1 MVAIVRTIKTF
12 DMMMGRKTALVVGI
26 ISTLLGIG
34 LLIINGWN
42 IHAFIVALCGLAV
55 ILISRTLE

>member
-1 MVAIVRTIKTF
+1 
-12 DMMMGRKTALVVGI
+12 MMMGRKTALIVGI

-34 LLIINGWN
+34 LLILWGWD

-55 ILISRTLE
+55 ILISRILE

>member
-1 MVAIVRTIKTF
+1 
-12 DMMMGRKTALVVGI
+12 MMMGRKTALVVGI

>member
-1 MVAIVRTIKTF
+1 VILKNIIIF
-12 DMMMGRKTALVVGI
+12 DMMMGRKTALIVGI

-34 LLIINGWN
+34 LLILWGWD

-55 ILISRTLE
+55 ILISRILE